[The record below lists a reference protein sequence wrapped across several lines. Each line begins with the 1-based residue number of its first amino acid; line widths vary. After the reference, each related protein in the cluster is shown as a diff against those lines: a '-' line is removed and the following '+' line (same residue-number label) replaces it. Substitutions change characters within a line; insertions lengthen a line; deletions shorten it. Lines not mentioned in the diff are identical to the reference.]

1 MTRLE
6 LATTRPP
13 DVYANQL
20 RYIPW
25 LCTHVLMYNLQCTM
39 YNWQLT
45 MYYVQVPMY
54 YVQFTMYHVQFVIAV
69 QRYEKLTIHAIGYC
83 ADSSKKCENVA
94 FHHLCLEIFLIICTF
109 AVCNI
114 LYILQKLWI
123 FPFLFLHRRV

>member
-39 YNWQLT
+39 YNWQLA
-45 MYYVQVPMY
+45 MYYVQLAIL
-54 YVQFTMYHVQFVIAV
+54 HVSSAIAV
-69 QRYEKLTIHAIGYC
+69 QRYEK
-83 ADSSKKCENVA
+83 
-94 FHHLCLEIFLIICTF
+94 
-109 AVCNI
+109 
-114 LYILQKLWI
+114 
-123 FPFLFLHRRV
+123 